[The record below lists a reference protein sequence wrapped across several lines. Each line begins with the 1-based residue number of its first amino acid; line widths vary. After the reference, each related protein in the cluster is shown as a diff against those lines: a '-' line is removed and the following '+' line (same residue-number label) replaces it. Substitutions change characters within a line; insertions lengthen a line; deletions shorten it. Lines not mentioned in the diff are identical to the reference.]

1 MPEICD
7 EWLIHKQDVL
17 KKGSAKKN
25 AKVSKS
31 KAKTENNENDNDSE
45 SSFATASTEFN
56 ETAGSSQNQIL
67 DIDSFAAPLTP
78 IFNSIL
84 SLAGLVVPLLIGTK
98 TTTEE
103 DELDGDLEEM
113 KKDISF
119 EVVEQSIDASN
130 ANGLGGKK
138 KVVKVERSMKKSSS
152 GFTCCFASPAVE
164 S

>member
-1 MPEICD
+1 ME
-7 EWLIHKQDVL
+7 
-17 KKGSAKKN
+17 
-25 AKVSKS
+25 
-31 KAKTENNENDNDSE
+31 
-45 SSFATASTEFN
+45 
-56 ETAGSSQNQIL
+56 
-67 DIDSFAAPLTP
+67 LTP

-84 SLAGLVVPLLIGTK
+84 SFSGFGGSSSNRDEEE
-98 TTTEE
+98 EE